1 MSNYIARRRKSD
13 KGFTLIEL
21 LVVIV
26 ILGILAAV
34 VVFAIGGI
42 TDKGNTSACKVD
54 TRTLRTA
61 EEANFAKF
69 DTYADQATL
78 VTNKFLSEPSTLHDV
93 QKAGGGGAPTTDFE
107 IAVTATGVTK
117 KCAPAGTTAG
127 TKVNGTTIF

>member
-34 VVFAIGGI
+34 VVFAVGGI

-54 TRTLRTA
+54 TRTLRTSQ
-61 EEANFAKF
+61 EAYNAKKG
-69 DTYADQATL
+69 TYAPTMADL
-78 VTNKFLSEPSTLHDV
+78 VTEKLLSEPSTLHDTTGT
-93 QKAGGGGAPTTDFE
+93 ATDFT
-107 IAVTATGVTK
+107 ITITAEGATK
-117 KCAPAGTTAG
+117 KCGVAGHTPGQAAG
-127 TKVNGTTIF
+127 DY